1 VTGRRAAAIVE
12 LEDESDVLRDCDR
25 RTDEHFPMLDLMEEK
40 TPRSAAADEVRRR
53 LIQMPDSSSNRR
65 RRVRE
70 NVRAK
75 KVRPCLVMS
84 DYPAREKLALALLI
98 PHTTTIRGNVEEIRE

>member
-1 VTGRRAAAIVE
+1 M
-12 LEDESDVLRDCDR
+12 EDESDVLRDCDR

-40 TPRSAAADEVRRR
+40 TPRPVPGEVGRRV
-53 LIQMPDSSSNRR
+53 IQMPDGSSNRR

-75 KVRPCLVMS
+75 KVRPVSGDEGLS
-84 DYPAREKLALALLI
+84 SPREAGFGIGDSAHHNNSGKC
-98 PHTTTIRGNVEEIRE
+98 